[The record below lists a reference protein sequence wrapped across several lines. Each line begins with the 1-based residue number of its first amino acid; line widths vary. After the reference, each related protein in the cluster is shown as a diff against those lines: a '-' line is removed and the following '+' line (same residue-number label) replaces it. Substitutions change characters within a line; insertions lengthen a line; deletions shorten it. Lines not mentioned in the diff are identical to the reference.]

1 MKNEFGLLR
10 RVAHIIYRNVTLLLF
25 LILPVRVSRVFLELS
40 IALLITEIRG
50 YGSVENCFDVDK
62 FNKLLKLN
70 YDKEILELP
79 SYTLSWFWTPDI
91 LDQIVILQEGKY
103 TLKDALKDNALLK
116 HNLRTVTAAIM
127 RNLPFLMRFK
137 LRLNEPKNRL
147 SVRHEVMSLL
157 NQGLVA
163 S

>member
-10 RVAHIIYRNVTLLLF
+10 RVAHVIYRNVTLLLF
-25 LILPVRVSRVFLELS
+25 LILPVRVTRVFLELS
-40 IALLITEIRG
+40 VALLVTEIRG
-50 YGSVENCFDVDK
+50 YGSVESCFDVNK
-62 FNKLLKLN
+62 FNKLLKMN

-91 LDQIVILQEGKY
+91 LSQTVVLQEGKY
-103 TLKDALKDNALLK
+103 TLKEALKDNDLLK
-116 HNLRTVTAAIM
+116 HNLRTITSTIM

-137 LRLNEPKNRL
+137 LRLGEVKSRL

-157 NQGLVA
+157 HQGLVV